1 MSRKLISVIIP
12 TFNRAKLLVKAIQSV
27 KAQSY
32 PNIQI
37 IVADDGSQDNTA
49 EIVAQFEDVEYYYQ
63 ENKGQGAARNLGF
76 KFAKGEYIASL
87 DSDDI
92 WFDNFLETA
101 ASALEHYKVDFVFL
115 NWTEFTDTEHSISDM
130 EQDGIWQKYSE
141 NQDGEWALLDDKEVR
156 ELFINSCPAPTS
168 ALLMK
173 HSSIAS
179 GWNEEMKIA
188 DDWFLILEMVLRK
201 PCRAAFTLTPYWK
214 KYTHVDNIYHGRD
227 PLEVLAEFGLH
238 DEPLFAQYFREHLTS
253 AEKAIFRRRLAV
265 NHLNFV
271 RLKLKRHGLSSV
283 VLQSSLKTLRFLT
296 SAFTLAPVSSI
307 FYVGQLFTDHLKN
320 RARIARNK
328 RQQVQ
333 GTDGVEISKSL
344 DTILKSKA
352 DKKF

>member
-101 ASALEHYKVDFVFL
+101 ASALERYKADFVFL
-115 NWTEFTDTEHSISDM
+115 NWTEFSDTGQSLSCWER
-130 EQDGIWQKYSE
+130 GKIWQKFSDHK
-141 NQDGEWALLDDKEVR
+141 DGEWLLLDEKEVR
-156 ELFINSCPAPTS
+156 NLFIDSCPAPSS
-168 ALLMK
+168 ALLIK
-173 HSSIAS
+173 RSSIAS
-179 GWNEEMKIA
+179 GWSEEMKIA
-188 DDWFLILEMVLRK
+188 DDWFLILDMVIKK
-201 PCRAAFTLTPYWK
+201 PCNAAYTLSPYWK
-214 KYTHVDNIYHGRD
+214 KHVHIDNIYHGRD
-227 PLEVLAEFGLH
+227 PLEVLQEFGLH
-238 DEPLFAQYFREHLTS
+238 DEPLFAQYFRELLTPE
-253 AEKAIFRRRLAV
+253 EKASFRRRLAV
-265 NHLNFV
+265 SHLSFV
-271 RLKLKRHGLSSV
+271 RLKLKRDGFSSV
-283 VLQSSLKTLRFLT
+283 VFQSSLKTLRFLA

-333 GTDGVEISKSL
+333 ETDGVEISKSL